1 MKIILSPTKKMKED
15 LDTLRVQALPCF
27 LPKTRQIL
35 NALRSSTAQE
45 LKDLWGCNE
54 KIAEQ
59 NLRRLEIMDLQTDL
73 TPAIL
78 AYEGIAFQYMAPAVF
93 TDQEFQYVQEH
104 LRILSGFYGCLK
116 PLDGVRSY
124 RLEMQAKL
132 ALQGFQN
139 LYDFWGDDLYRQ
151 VLDESGVIVNLASK
165 EYYKCILPY
174 LKPEDR
180 FVTCTFCEMVRG
192 KLQQKGTFA
201 KMARGE
207 MVRFLS
213 ENQAETPEA
222 MKDFQGLHY
231 HFRSDLSSDT
241 EYVFERRPENPETP

>member
-15 LDTLRVQALPCF
+15 LDSLPVQALPCF
-27 LPKTRQIL
+27 LPRTRQIL
-35 NALRSSTAQE
+35 DTLKSFSPQALQV
-45 LKDLWGCNE
+45 LWGCND
-54 KIAEQ
+54 KIADQ
-59 NLRRLEIMDLQTDL
+59 NLKRLQDMDLEKQL

-78 AYEGIAFQYMAPAVF
+78 AYEGIAFQHMAPTVF
-93 TDQEFQYVQEH
+93 TDRELSYVQDH

-132 ALQGFQN
+132 TVGDFQN
-139 LYDFWGDDLYRQ
+139 LYDFWGRDLYDGVR
-151 VLDESGVIVNLASK
+151 DDSGVIVNLASK
-165 EYYKCILPY
+165 EYYKCIQPW

-180 FVTCTFCEMVRG
+180 FITCTFCEMVRG

-207 MVRFLS
+207 MVRFLA
-213 ENQAETPEA
+213 ENQAERPED
-222 MKDFQGLHY
+222 MHDFKGLSY
-231 HFRSDLSSDT
+231 HFRADLSSDT
-241 EYVFERRPENPETP
+241 EYIFERRPEEA